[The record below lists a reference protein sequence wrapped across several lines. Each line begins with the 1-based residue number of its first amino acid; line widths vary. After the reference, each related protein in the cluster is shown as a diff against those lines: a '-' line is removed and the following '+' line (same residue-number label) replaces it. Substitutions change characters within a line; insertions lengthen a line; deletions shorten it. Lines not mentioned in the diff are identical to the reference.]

1 MLPTSAGGYAKDVL
15 ALNRVLEMLKVLLMV
30 LLQPPFLLY
39 LFLQKL
45 KLLRLML
52 AISKGLDLELLV
64 LIFIILGC
72 EERER
77 R

>member
-1 MLPTSAGGYAKDVL
+1 MDQDMLPAYHAKGAAGGYAKDAL

-52 AISKGLDLELLV
+52 AISKGD
-64 LIFIILGC
+64 IWTWSYSS
-72 EERER
+72 
-77 R
+77 

>member
-1 MLPTSAGGYAKDVL
+1 MDQDMLPAYHAKGAAGGYAKDVL

-52 AISKGLDLELLV
+52 AISKGD
-64 LIFIILGC
+64 IWTWSNSS
-72 EERER
+72 
-77 R
+77 